1 MGEYDTEPGQQTMAK
16 IAGEVSFTMDIRS
29 ESNEVLLE
37 TDATLRQVA
46 GRIGEEEFLE
56 RSGWYTPWGF
66 AWGFYRDPFA
76 LFREH
81 RLAVHGINVTRE
93 QRSSAAKGELAP
105 ELLEE
110 VGGLDLEVEPHRRY
124 LSDALT
130 DNGHGDGLT
139 VESPQFLRLLRV
151 QVLWD
156 HVMGNRAAKPARA
169 RGPDSA
175 RLVLIGSAHRA
186 FKLGANL
193 RAARARPDLPQITLL
208 DRYTHRQNLD
218 ADGRFPIPVG
228 LADVVRVD
236 LLRKDATK
244 PPTLRGLKLAAAE
257 AGIRVEGLGRGL
269 PSRDSILAVPTQR
282 LDAAFERLRGAA
294 RSLITERL
302 HRTTTLAARLKH
314 PRELLSDL
322 AGKVSTAGRV
332 MRAAWNSLLGRALD
346 RGSTLGKRL
355 SLRAAERARTEG
367 ARQLGDYAP
376 RLARAAGRLADAEA
390 KRLTQAGS
398 LLESYSFRRVLDR
411 GYAVVR
417 DSNGRPVTRAAAT
430 AG

>member
-1 MGEYDTEPGQQTMAK
+1 MTLGSAFHRTSDFARPASLPAGRPSGIPGRRFSFVLSVVVLAVAWLAPGCGGGAAPGIGRTYTYPVRPGEPFDLNLGRPLAEGELAERLADARLVF
-16 IAGEVSFTMDIRS
+16 AGEHHDEFGSHEFQAR
-29 ESNEVLLE
+29 VLR
-37 TDATLRQVA
+37 TLLDRGRQVVIALEMLPPAADPALRDWSA

-56 RSGWYTPWGF
+56 RSGWYTRWGF
-66 AWGFYRDPFA
+66 AWGFYRDLFA
-76 LFREH
+76 LFQEH

-105 ELLEE
+105 ELREE

-156 HVMGNRAAKPARA
+156 HVMGNRAAKLAGA
-169 RGPDSA
+169 GGADSVV
-175 RLVLIGSAHRA
+175 LVLIGSGHLA

-257 AGIRVEGLGRGL
+257 AGIRVEGLGRFM
-269 PSRDSILAVPTQR
+269 PSRFKVFRQGDVIQSLNGVSYANPVALRLAYE
-282 LDAAFERLRGAA
+282 A
-294 RSLITERL
+294 
-302 HRTTTLAARLKH
+302 LA
-314 PRELLSDL
+314 
-322 AGKVSTAGRV
+322 STAEAQWAILRDGKPLTF
-332 MRAAWNSLLGRALD
+332 SLPI
-346 RGSTLGKRL
+346 RGK
-355 SLRAAERARTEG
+355 
-367 ARQLGDYAP
+367 
-376 RLARAAGRLADAEA
+376 AG
-390 KRLTQAGS
+390 
-398 LLESYSFRRVLDR
+398 
-411 GYAVVR
+411 
-417 DSNGRPVTRAAAT
+417 
-430 AG
+430 